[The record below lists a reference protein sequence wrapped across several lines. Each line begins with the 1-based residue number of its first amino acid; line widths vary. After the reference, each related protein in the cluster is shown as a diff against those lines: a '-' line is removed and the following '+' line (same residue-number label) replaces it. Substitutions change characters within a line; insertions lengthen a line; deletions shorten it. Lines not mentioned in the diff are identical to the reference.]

1 VRTAVATLIAGLL
14 LSANAYALAGE
25 EAGPPSPNP
34 IAAGF
39 DVVILRPLG
48 LVAAAVGAALFVP
61 VALVTAPN
69 GLDSLQSALT
79 VFVTEPAKS
88 VFQRPLGDF

>member
-1 VRTAVATLIAGLL
+1 LIAALL
-14 LSANAYALAGE
+14 LSANAYAQAQE
-25 EAGPPSPNP
+25 EVEPPSPNL

-48 LVAAAVGAALFVP
+48 LVAAAVGAGLFVP

-79 VFVTEPAKS
+79 IFVTEPAKS
-88 VFQRPLGDF
+88 VFLRPLGDF